1 MGRYLVDVP
10 YYSMVNLVAGQA
22 VVPEFIQ
29 DGFTPA
35 ALAAAAVDLLTDS
48 QARSRMRSGLAEVG
62 RKLASIEHPIE
73 YGARIVMDIL
83 EKERSNAIH

>member
-10 YYSMVNLVAGQA
+10 FYSMVNLVAGEA

-29 DGFTPA
+29 DRFTPA
-35 ALAAAAVDLLTDS
+35 ALSAAAVDLLANAE
-48 QARSRMRSGLAEVG
+48 ARARMRAGLAEVA
-62 RKLASIEHPIE
+62 RKLASNEHPME
-73 YGARIVMDIL
+73 YGARIILDIL